1 MTERTTDREAQ
12 REATAEAAA
21 HHAGDGCDEDARQT
35 LTHWLAIQNAA
46 VSRLNGE
53 NTDLRADVT
62 RVQGFNKE
70 FQDENTRLTAN
81 NEELVKSLSDLNT
94 VVLQL
99 CRDVERLEGERD
111 ALRTALTSRSQDVHL
126 LAHQGEKHLH
136 ELDEPG
142 WRVCVLDPCV
152 SDRALETTQ

>member
-12 REATAEAAA
+12 REATAGAAA

-62 RVQGFNKE
+62 R
-70 FQDENTRLTAN
+70 
-81 NEELVKSLSDLNT
+81 
-94 VVLQL
+94 
-99 CRDVERLEGERD
+99 LEGERD
-111 ALRTALTSRSQDVHL
+111 ALRTALEEMSRAWHKQARHGGSWEDCPALCFGHRAA
-126 LAHQGEKHLH
+126 LAKV
-136 ELDEPG
+136 PG
-142 WRVCVLDPCV
+142 
-152 SDRALETTQ
+152 Q